1 MLSPSYKPILS
12 GIFMTTKFMLY
23 YTTVVMIILHC
34 ELSPDLTLETHHSQ
48 KPEGYIHLATTTV
61 SS

>member
-1 MLSPSYKPILS
+1 
-12 GIFMTTKFMLY
+12 MTTKFMLY